1 MKLRMISGFM
11 MALLVLSMS
20 LVSAQGRRGGG
31 QFGGGGGLQ
40 LLRIAEV
47 QKELKMTPEQ
57 VGKIDAKQQEVR
69 QAMQELRQGGGNQQ
83 QLSEEDRAKRT
94 AKMQEIQTKAVK
106 DILDEKQVKRFNEL
120 QLQQQGPLALARK
133 DIADELKLTDE
144 QKQKIVKIQTDMN
157 EERRAAMQGVNFQE
171 MSEEERAKMMTKM
184 QDMQKAAGDK
194 VVAVLTDEQ
203 KKKWKEMTGEPF
215 KFPAQQNRR
224 SA

>member
-1 MKLRMISGFM
+1 MKPRMISGFM

-31 QFGGGGGLQ
+31 QFGGGGLQ

-69 QAMQELRQGGGNQQ
+69 QAMQELRQGGNQQ
-83 QLSEEDRAKRT
+83 QASDEDRAKMMT
-94 AKMQEIQTKAVK
+94 KMQEIQTKAVK
-106 DILDEKQVKRFNEL
+106 DILDEKQMKRFNQL
-120 QLQQQGPLALARK
+120 QLQQGGPLSLARK
-133 DIADELKLTDE
+133 EVATELKLTEE
-144 QKQKIVKIQTDMN
+144 QQTKIRKIQTDLN
-157 EERRAAMQGVNFQE
+157 DERRSAMQGVDFQN
-171 MSEEERAKMMTKM
+171 MTDEERTKMMTKM
-184 QDMQKAAGDK
+184 QDMQKAAGGK
-194 VVAVLTDEQ
+194 VEAILTDEQ
-203 KKKWKEMTGEPF
+203 KKQWKEMTGEPF

>member
-1 MKLRMISGFM
+1 MKPRMISGFM

-31 QFGGGGGLQ
+31 QFGGGGLQ

-57 VGKIDAKQQEVR
+57 VGKIDAKQQDVR

-83 QLSEEDRAKRT
+83 QASDEDRAKMM

-106 DILDEKQVKRFNEL
+106 DILDEKQMKRFNQL
-120 QLQQQGPLALARK
+120 QLQQGGPLSLARK
-133 DIADELKLTDE
+133 EVATELKLTEDQ
-144 QKQKIVKIQTDMN
+144 QKKIQKIQTDLNDERRSAFQGVDFQNMSD
-157 EERRAAMQGVNFQE
+157 EERT
-171 MSEEERAKMMTKM
+171 KMMTKM
-184 QDMQKAAGDK
+184 QDMQKAAGEK
-194 VVAVLTDEQ
+194 VEAVLTAEQ
-203 KKKWKEMTGEPF
+203 KKQWKEMLGEPF